1 MKRFVTTLAAVALLT
16 ACFDD
21 PTSSLRGGPSQI
33 RLSRSVA
40 FLNPGTSVVVEATLL
55 DQQGNVLPGVVS
67 FSTADTS
74 VATAADV
81 DTIEGLTETSGE
93 ITGVAAGA
101 TYVRATGGGLTDSIF
116 VVVVPTTFPGT
127 FSAATTTIGNTISVT
142 ASGIF
147 SFDTATAAVIIDG
160 APALL
165 LSKSSTELTFA
176 PTVTT
181 DGLVHV
187 EGLVVLGNIA
197 IGGLD
202 ASTTL
207 TVTDP
212 SEPTNDGPPGPSI
225 TMPAAGSSTVV
236 YGAVDGDGVASSAT
250 GDYDDFFTL
259 TATTADSV
267 EITLDWAN
275 SAIDIDLIPLT
286 TAFACV
292 PAGCPGATGDDP
304 EVVRARLAAGTTYY
318 ILVELWD
325 NHGEVTPAPYRLT
338 VRKIN

>member
-21 PTSSLRGGPSQI
+21 PTSSLRSGPSQI
-33 RLSRSVA
+33 RLSRSLA

-67 FSTADTS
+67 FSTADAS

-81 DTIEGLTETSGE
+81 DTLEGLTETSGE

-101 TYVRATGGGLTDSIF
+101 TYVRVTGGGLTDSIF

-197 IGGLD
+197 IGGLE
-202 ASTTL
+202 ATATL

-212 SEPTNDGPPGPSI
+212 SEPGNDAPAGGATI
-225 TMPAAGSSTVV
+225 TLPAATGDSVVV
-236 YGAVDGDGVASSAT
+236 YGST
-250 GDYDDFFTL
+250 GGSDVDDFFTI
-259 TATTADSV
+259 TTTTGDS
-267 EITLDWAN
+267 LDIVVDWPN
-275 SAIDIDLIPLT
+275 SAIDID
-286 TAFACV
+286 AFTLNSAGGGFCV
-292 PAGCPGATGDDP
+292 LDGCSAATGADP
-304 EVVRARLAAGTTYY
+304 EVMEVRLAPATSYEIY
-318 ILVELWD
+318 INLWD
-325 NHGEVTPAPYRLT
+325 DHGEVTPVPYRIT
-338 VRKIN
+338 ITKKG